1 MWIRFGLLIVMGC
14 SSWFAAAAAEQVP
27 PIPVL
32 PSLASRPAVLP
43 PGTSAPI
50 ALASSVPVPLP
61 SGMPSLAPLPRV
73 KGSAFD
79 LRFVNVG
86 QLVDLLYGDVMRVPH
101 VIDSDVLADTRQVSF
116 QYDDKK
122 GDLREFVK
130 VFLDS
135 MGFAVQTRDGVD
147 FITRKPADQT
157 KPELETLVYH
167 PKFRTAEYLSNA
179 VQPLISGRVAM
190 SSSLA
195 SASIPAAPSSASGVA
210 APSGMAPSSSSSSLP
225 RGGVSASDDF
235 VFAGTAADVRLLK
248 ALLPQ
253 LDTAPGEV
261 VVRGWV
267 YEVSNTDAKNNAFS
281 IAAQVFGAKV
291 GISNGSTAS
300 DGSALTFSSHLLD
313 VAVSALDADTRFKEI
328 SDPHVRV
335 VSGQRVSLNVGARVP
350 TLGSV
355 SYQGQAGTAVQSVD
369 YQDAGVIFSVQPV
382 VLGDVIQLQL
392 QEQISSF
399 VPTTSGVNGSPTKNT
414 RQMDTTVSLKDGEVV
429 VLGGLVQDSESV
441 SNNHEWWLPHFLDGS
456 GGSKGRTEVLLV
468 LQVQKV

>member
-1 MWIRFGLLIVMGC
+1 
-14 SSWFAAAAAEQVP
+14 
-27 PIPVL
+27 
-32 PSLASRPAVLP
+32 
-43 PGTSAPI
+43 
-50 ALASSVPVPLP
+50 
-61 SGMPSLAPLPRV
+61 V
-73 KGSAFD
+73 KGSTFD

-116 QYDDKK
+116 RYDDKK
-122 GDLREFVK
+122 GDLRAFVK

-147 FITRKPADQT
+147 FITRKPADQAR
-157 KPELETLVYH
+157 PDIETLVYH
-167 PKFRTAEYLSNA
+167 PKFRTAEYLSSA
-179 VQPLISGRVAM
+179 VQPLISGRVSAV
-190 SSSLA
+190 SSLA
-195 SASIPAAPSSASGVA
+195 GSAMTAAPFPASGIAASSA
-210 APSGMAPSSSSSSLP
+210 MPSSLESAPLP
-225 RGGVSASDDF
+225 RGGASASDDF
-235 VFAGTAADVRLLK
+235 VFAGSAADVRLLRG
-248 ALLPQ
+248 LLPQ
-253 LDTAPGEV
+253 LDTQPGEV

-267 YEVSNTDAKNNAFS
+267 YEVSNTDARNNAFS
-281 IAAQVFGAKV
+281 IAAQVLGAKV

-300 DGSALTFSSHLLD
+300 DSSALTFSSHLLD

-355 SYQGQAGTAVQSVD
+355 SYQGQSGTPVQSVD
-369 YQDAGVIFSVQPV
+369 YQDAGVIFTVQPV
-382 VLGDVIQLQL
+382 VLGDVIRLQL